1 MRLIVRIENSS
12 HANACA
18 TQNQN
23 TDNCAS
29 TFIACA
35 ACFICVSRAIDVESV
50 LFVVDGNWSPWSGWS
65 GCGAGLCGGN
75 KKVRT
80 RSCTNPQPTGGGKK
94 CAGNS
99 FEEASCPGNVKKV
112 IRQKM
117 HTVFFRKTVN
127 ICVSVCFHV
136 FVHEEIK
143 VIFKRKVLKHD
154 DNLLPWLN
162 FFFQLMVVGVP
173 GEVGV
178 SVAKHVEVP
187 WWPERGTAIIQSLK
201 MEENHVIQRA
211 QKKPRPTATSLVI
224 VSQEQLESLPDR
236 K

>member
-1 MRLIVRIENSS
+1 MRLIVRIGHIRILTVVLETSLKERLMRGKLFKCKLFPPREPPSHARSSVMVTIRVRSIENSS

-18 TQNQN
+18 IQNQN

-154 DNLLPWLN
+154 DNLLP
-162 FFFQLMVVGVP
+162 
-173 GEVGV
+173 
-178 SVAKHVEVP
+178 
-187 WWPERGTAIIQSLK
+187 
-201 MEENHVIQRA
+201 
-211 QKKPRPTATSLVI
+211 
-224 VSQEQLESLPDR
+224 
-236 K
+236 